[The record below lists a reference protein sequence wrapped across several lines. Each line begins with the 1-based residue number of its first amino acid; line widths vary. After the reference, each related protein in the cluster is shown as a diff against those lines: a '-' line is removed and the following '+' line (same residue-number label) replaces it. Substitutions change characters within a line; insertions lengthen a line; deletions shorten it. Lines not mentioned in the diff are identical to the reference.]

1 MNPFRDRSPERE
13 SERYLSALR
22 AGDVEVLAQVVSK
35 DARHHIIESER
46 KWPIH
51 SWRIGRRHDTLNSSE
66 LMYWVKRGNGY
77 SGSRHY
83 EEEVQFRIERS
94 RGQTRVVGFSALY

>member
-22 AGDVEVLAQVVSK
+22 AGHVEVLEQIVSE
-35 DARHHIIESER
+35 DARQHIFESER
-46 KWPIH
+46 KWPIR
-51 SWRIGRRHDTLNSSE
+51 SWRIGRRHDTSNASD

-77 SGSRHY
+77 SGWRDY
-83 EEEVQFRIERS
+83 EEEVRFRIVGSRS
-94 RGQTRVVGFSALY
+94 ETRVVAFRALY